1 MKEGKQ
7 FTRESANILLE
18 AAAIQEKKGQDY
30 QNPLS
35 RVRQSD
41 HYPRG
46 VYTILDTMNGK
57 MLRMYS
63 VLETMEQGGN
73 INFESVEDSALDL
86 INYASFLV
94 AYMRG
99 EIDGQE
105 EGKDIF
111 NRRMSKQTHPTTA
124 LTPSKFKEKVPQT
137 LKRFEGVVPQ
147 EPRVG
152 CHPAFVERE
161 TVGAPA
167 QTVGG
172 IAQWPKGREQY

>member
-1 MKEGKQ
+1 MTNKY
-7 FTRESANILLE
+7 TRKSANILLE
-18 AAAIQEKKGQDY
+18 AAELQERKGQDY

-35 RVRQSD
+35 RVRQAD

-46 VYTILDTMNGK
+46 VYTILDTINGK

-73 INFESVEDSALDL
+73 VNFESVEDSAIDM

-105 EGKDIF
+105 MGKDIF
-111 NRRMSKQTHPTTA
+111 NRRTSKQTHPTTA
-124 LTPSKFKEKVPQT
+124 LYPAKFREITKEPSIKDFAPGAR
-137 LKRFEGVVPQ
+137 LGPFEGVVAQ
-147 EPRVG
+147 EDAVG
-152 CHPAFVERE
+152 KYVP
-161 TVGAPA
+161 T
-167 QTVGG
+167 
-172 IAQWPKGREQY
+172 GRFEE

>member
-7 FTRESANILLE
+7 FSRESANILLE
-18 AAAIQEKKGQDY
+18 AAQIQEKKGQDY

-35 RVRQSD
+35 RVRQAD

-99 EIDGQE
+99 DIDGQE
-105 EGKDIF
+105 HGKDIF
-111 NRRMSKQTHPTTA
+111 NRRMSKQTHPTNVLA
-124 LTPSKFKEKVPQT
+124 PAKHKNIVPAN
-137 LKRFEGVVPQ
+137 LKRFEGIVPQ
-147 EPRVG
+147 ETIPGRPVHPSFYRDDGSVG
-152 CHPAFVERE
+152 N
-161 TVGAPA
+161 
-167 QTVGG
+167 
-172 IAQWPKGREQY
+172 IAWPEKKEGF